1 MAKIFI
7 FFSAS
12 VILRIF
18 AFDMI
23 PVTMQVLISIILLF
37 AAAWSGTLSASA
49 EISGTLPVVYIE
61 TANHTPVTSK
71 IDYLDATFRLDPM
84 GISGVSPVGSA
95 SEPVAMQIR
104 GRGHS
109 SWKGIKKPYKL
120 KFPEKTPLL
129 GMPKNKHWALIKPVE
144 GNAAGL
150 YLGKI
155 LNMAWTPSFRPV
167 EVVLNNDYIGLYFL
181 METIRIGKNRVD
193 IYEQADNETD
203 PELITGGWLVE
214 VDNYWE
220 YASVTFQENDNWNI
234 TIKPHSPEN
243 LSAVQ
248 RNWLT
253 DELVEMNTAI
263 YSADKQSTDWENYLD
278 VESIARYF
286 IIQEVLDNPDGFHG
300 SFYLHKDLGDGT
312 RWVAGPVWDMLC
324 YYREKEDY
332 TFRLKAHYNVI
343 PHWVGELIQYNSFC
357 VAVENAWKEI
367 YPDKINTIFDHIDNT
382 LGPLANAWTNDC
394 LRWGDDPEQYG
405 AEFRIDRLK
414 TYLRNNIDWFN
425 GHLPRSGPTSTS
437 TPLSDAPGPVK
448 AYTLQGVYVGEY
460 TDESAALARLPR
472 GIYIINQKK
481 CVKN

>member
-1 MAKIFI
+1 M
-7 FFSAS
+7 
-12 VILRIF
+12 R
-18 AFDMI
+18 
-23 PVTMQVLISIILLF
+23 VLISIILLF
-37 AAAWSGTLSASA
+37 AAVCTRALNASA
-49 EISGTLPVVYIE
+49 EISGTLPIVYIE

-84 GISGVSPVGSA
+84 GTDGVAPVGSV

-144 GNAAGL
+144 GNIAGL
-150 YLGKI
+150 YLGK
-155 LNMAWTPSFRPV
+155 LLGMAWTPSFRPV
-167 EVVLNNDYIGLYFL
+167 EVVLNDDYIGLYFL

-220 YASVTFQENDNWNI
+220 YASVTFQENENWNI

-243 LSAVQ
+243 LSAIQ

-253 DELVEMNTAI
+253 DELVDMNAAI
-263 YSADKQSTDWENYLD
+263 YSTDKQSTDWENYLD

-300 SFYLHKDLGDGT
+300 SFYLHKDLGNDA
-312 RWVAGPVWDMLC
+312 RWIAGPVWDMLC
-324 YYREKEDY
+324 YYREKDDY
-332 TFRLKAHYNVI
+332 TFRMKVHYNII
-343 PHWVGELIQYNSFC
+343 PHWIGELIQYGSFC
-357 VAVENAWKEI
+357 SAVERTWKEI
-367 YPDKINTIFDHIDNT
+367 YPDKINTVFDHIDNT
-382 LGPLANAWTNDC
+382 LGPLTEAWTNDC
-394 LRWGDDPEQYG
+394 LRWGDDLAQWGPDY
-405 AEFRIDRLK
+405 RINRLK
-414 TYLRNNIDWFN
+414 TYLRSNIEWFN
-425 GHLPRSGPTSTS
+425 DHLPQSGFTSTS
-437 TPLSDAPGPVK
+437 KVNCDTTGPVRV
-448 AYTLQGVYVGEY
+448 YTLQGICVGEY
-460 TDESAALARLPR
+460 PDESTAISSLAR

-481 CVKN
+481 YVKN